1 MTKIQSIAAS
11 GVAAGE
17 ARLAASARNVA
28 NALTPGYRPVVASS
42 SEVASGGVSVTVSRA
57 SDPVGEARADRA
69 LLAGASPAASGT
81 DLVAEVVE
89 QARAAALTKANLA
102 TLRTADETLEA
113 LLQLKR

>member
-1 MTKIQSIAAS
+1 MTRIVSIAAS

-17 ARLAASARNVA
+17 ARLTASAQNVA
-28 NALTPGYRPVVASS
+28 NALTPGYRPVAVSS